1 MMHAAIKPFLA
12 LTISLLLGSPA
23 LAQTKTQGYELPAK
37 GQTVQMEQIQAITRH
52 FELHALWKKIEK
64 DPPMNDFSSDGCSG
78 WVEKWD
84 GISLYQAC
92 FLHDLKYWA
101 GYPNEKVARLRA
113 DSELMVDVAEALGST
128 KMAET
133 MFAGVR
139 AGGSE
144 RLKLPFSW
152 GFGRGKR

>member
-1 MMHAAIKPFLA
+1 MAGLA
-12 LTISLLLGSPA
+12 LAASALAHASPA
-23 LAQTKTQGYELPAK
+23 SYPLPAK
-37 GQTVQMEQIQAITRH
+37 GQTVDLNQVEAITQH
-52 FELHALWKKIEK
+52 FELHDLWLKIEK
-64 DPPMNDFSSDGCSG
+64 EPPINPFSSDGCSG
-78 WVEKWD
+78 WIEKWD

-113 DSELMVDVAEALGST
+113 DSELMMDVADALGST

-139 AGGSE
+139 TGGSE

-152 GFGRGKR
+152 GFGRRIR